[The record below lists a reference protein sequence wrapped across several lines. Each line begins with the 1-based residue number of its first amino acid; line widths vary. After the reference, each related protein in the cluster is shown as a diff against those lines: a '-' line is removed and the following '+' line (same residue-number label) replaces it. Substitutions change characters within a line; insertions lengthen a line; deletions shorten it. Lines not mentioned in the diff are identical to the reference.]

1 MTWRIW
7 TPWCTPVSVANHQ
20 QFPCPPSRRTSSLKV
35 KLWFQVLE
43 FAVSCTAAKYMFY
56 CLHTVYVPG
65 TRFSKTRLSCSP
77 MRRQWKH
84 APQNS
89 VFSPDVLVGTQ
100 FALAFLLQQL
110 LCYWIEQ
117 RKSKSHYVLTAVAA
131 ELRKSYEIIFLRGVR
146 GLFEP
151 PSLSPCARM

>member
-1 MTWRIW
+1 MWQSTSSFRALLRGGPRRG
-7 TPWCTPVSVANHQ
+7 TSKCGSRCLNL
-20 QFPCPPSRRTSSLKV
+20 PSLALQPSICFTAHTRRTYL
-35 KLWFQVLE
+35 VL
-43 FAVSCTAAKYMFY
+43 
-56 CLHTVYVPG
+56 VY
-65 TRFSKTRLSCSP
+65 SKTRLSCS

-151 PSLSPCARM
+151 LSPSPCACM